1 MNSNLKVFVLFLI
14 VFFLICIT
22 KFADWGY
29 LVSII
34 ILIIMCIGIFGSKNK
49 TEENTKRD
57 RKETGSIEIFKEIY
71 SKETSRYNFIIQD
84 YSNNKLKE
92 YSYDTIEKMVKDL
105 KIMIND
111 IITANNEHYG
121 EPTIF
126 INFRDYDRV
135 EYTKSYAPC
144 LDKQFSTIER
154 LFFWEEFNKFKPS

>member
-1 MNSNLKVFVLFLI
+1 MNNNLKLFLLFLSA
-14 VFFLICIT
+14 FFFVSIT

-29 LVSII
+29 VVSII
-34 ILIIMCIGIFGSKNK
+34 ILIIMCIIVFPFKNK

-144 LDKQFSTIER
+144 LDKKFSTTER
-154 LFFWEEFNKFKPS
+154 LEFWEEFNKKT

>member
-1 MNSNLKVFVLFLI
+1 MNNNLKLFLLFLSA
-14 VFFLICIT
+14 FFFVSIT
-22 KFADWGY
+22 KFGDWGFV
-29 LVSII
+29 VSII
-34 ILIIMCIGIFGSKNK
+34 ILIIMCIIVFLFKNK

-121 EPTIF
+121 VPTIF

-135 EYTKSYAPC
+135 EYTKTYAPC

-154 LFFWEEFNKFKPS
+154 LEFWEEFNKKT